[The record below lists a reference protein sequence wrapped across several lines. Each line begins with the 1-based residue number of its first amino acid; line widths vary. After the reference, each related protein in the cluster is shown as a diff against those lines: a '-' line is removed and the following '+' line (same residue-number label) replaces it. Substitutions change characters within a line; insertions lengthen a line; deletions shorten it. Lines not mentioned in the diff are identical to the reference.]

1 MAALGDVLGLVASL
15 IPSKYYT
22 ANDIAPPVTTWI
34 TITVYSIALFFH
46 LAAVWGAI
54 NFHRLAVSIVL
65 VWQVIFLGLVI
76 AACAVFPWNTTA
88 ESVGG
93 QIAGFTIQIAVQLLI
108 QLLIIYS
115 MGSFVSEVSKGI
127 MSKETHAREK
137 CKCTWLFF

>member
-1 MAALGDVLGLVASL
+1 MAALVDVLGLVASL

-22 ANDIAPPVTTWI
+22 TNDIAPPVTTWS
-34 TITVYSIALFFH
+34 TITFYSIALFFH
-46 LAAVWGAI
+46 LAAAWGAI
-54 NFHRLAVSIVL
+54 KFHRLAVSIVL
-65 VWQVIFLGLVI
+65 VWQVIYLGLVI

-108 QLLIIYS
+108 IYS